1 MPLILSAP
9 ELLSAPG
16 VRVMA
21 GELLAG
27 WVGLRGEEGTSE
39 MGAEHA
45 SKGRAFARAVMYLQW
60 ESEEDTTPGLIVGER
75 GRDKDRKY
83 RGRWT
88 GKRAHAH
95 TAISRKKEK
104 LTWSEREMEAH
115 RGGFTCPRSH
125 SVEN

>member
-45 SKGRAFARAVMYLQW
+45 SKGRAFARAVMCLQW
-60 ESEEDTTPGLIVGER
+60 EGEEDTTPGLILDVGER

-83 RGRWT
+83 RGR
-88 GKRAHAH
+88 
-95 TAISRKKEK
+95 
-104 LTWSEREMEAH
+104 
-115 RGGFTCPRSH
+115 
-125 SVEN
+125 